1 MGEISVYLPGIIL
14 AYTTFFVAI
23 ASPGPNILA
32 VLGTSMSVGRK
43 SGIALALGVAAGS
56 FCWAMLSVV
65 GLSAL
70 LASYASAIRG
80 LTIQMTNPKAALAW
94 IAIMSLGLQAG
105 APLWVPVSLVVG
117 TSILSVIIHCVYAV
131 AFSTPV
137 MVRLYA
143 KARRSIQATLGALFA
158 FAGLNSS
165 QAARSQ
171 SSEPSFRSDH
181 APDLSTIIGC
191 PVCSSSAYIETH
203 SDWRLALL
211 FASRWDA
218 RWHQNLLH
226 G

>member
-32 VLGTSMSVGRK
+32 VLGTSMSIGRK

-70 LASYASAIRG
+70 LASYASALRIIKLAGGSYLLWLAHKSFRSAAARHDIEARTLAGATLSPFRYTIRG

-94 IAIMSLGLQAG
+94 IAIMSLGLREG

-117 TSILSVIIHCVYAV
+117 TSILSVLIHCVYAV
-131 AFSTPV
+131 GFSTPV
-137 MVRLYA
+137 MVRLYS
-143 KARRSIQATLGALFA
+143 KARRWIQGTLSALFA
-158 FAGLNSS
+158 FAGLKLLTS
-165 QAARSQ
+165 RS
-171 SSEPSFRSDH
+171 
-181 APDLSTIIGC
+181 
-191 PVCSSSAYIETH
+191 
-203 SDWRLALL
+203 
-211 FASRWDA
+211 
-218 RWHQNLLH
+218 
-226 G
+226 